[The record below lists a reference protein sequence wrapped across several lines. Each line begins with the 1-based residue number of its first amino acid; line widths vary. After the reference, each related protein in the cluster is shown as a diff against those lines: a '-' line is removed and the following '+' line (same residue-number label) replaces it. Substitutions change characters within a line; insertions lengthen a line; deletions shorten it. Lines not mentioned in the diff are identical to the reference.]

1 MLSLLPIL
9 LGLSVLGALP
19 RDVTGRCV
27 LKTESPSPM
36 VVTSFGSKHLANG
49 KPSVYER
56 EYGEYI
62 EMYCGGGFNY
72 HRSYGGIISTSN
84 TKIRLQCQSN
94 DQFYSI
100 TNDDHIANIHCM
112 TSTNRMFESAIKLP
126 NCDSDMTLVVGHDFG
141 DIGSLKNAA
150 ICYDIL
156 GAKLKYFSYTTFP
169 SKNRIVEKTQV
180 GQLNSLTLDTNVTNF
195 KNLIRSID
203 QSEIDNFIST
213 EKQLASL
220 FVSNAFQYASLA
232 PDDQQLDDFEGF
244 LGTVW
249 LRVLRS
255 GNWAHWLWALRAATD
270 AGGHFDVRM
279 GVSGTLQI
287 PANTLGP
294 CNVSRPVIIELR
306 DGTSLPV
313 PAYIWAHVRAVEVTG
328 GAGDEFVLIG
338 HNSPFFR
345 SDNSLCS
352 SMCKQVPW
360 LRSSLFAGLHEFPAY
375 GLVQCCRVKD
385 VAQKLDNFPGH
396 ISTRFSRPR
405 PRPLLRFMKTQR
417 KLTIIIFHLN
427 MNIEDNIKPLL
438 LAHFFEINP
447 LFSALVI
454 SFLCFDYRRNCHI
467 KIKIIIG
474 SKND

>member
-1 MLSLLPIL
+1 LKSEIPIL

-62 EMYCGGGFNY
+62 EMYCGGGFVY

-84 TKIRLQCQSN
+84 TKIRLECRSN
-94 DQFYSI
+94 DLFYSI
-100 TNDDHIANIHCM
+100 TNDDHITNIHCM

-150 ICYDIL
+150 LCFDIL

-169 SKNRIVEKTQV
+169 SKNRIVEKVRAKEFFIYFAQVIKFVLFFRLQTQV
-180 GQLNSLTLDTNVTNF
+180 GQLNNLRLDINVTNF
-195 KNLIRSID
+195 KNLIRSIN

-232 PDDQQLDDFEGF
+232 PDDQQLDGYEGF

-294 CNVSRPVIIELR
+294 CNASSSVIIELR

-313 PAYIWAHVRAVEVTG
+313 PAHIWAHVRAVEVSG

-385 VAQKLDNFPGH
+385 VAQKLDNFPGAYMN
-396 ISTRFSRPR
+396 TV
-405 PRPLLRFMKTQR
+405 
-417 KLTIIIFHLN
+417 LTTTTAA
-427 MNIEDNIKPLL
+427 P
-438 LAHFFEINP
+438 
-447 LFSALVI
+447 V
-454 SFLCFDYRRNCHI
+454 
-467 KIKIIIG
+467 
-474 SKND
+474 